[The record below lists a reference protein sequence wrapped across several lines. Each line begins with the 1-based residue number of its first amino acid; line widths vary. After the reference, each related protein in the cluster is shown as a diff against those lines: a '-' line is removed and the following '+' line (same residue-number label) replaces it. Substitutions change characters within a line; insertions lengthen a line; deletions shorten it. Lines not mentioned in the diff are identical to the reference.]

1 MTRMKG
7 KATMERWNDEVIT
20 YGEWFGD
27 GWYHQSSCSPHSYRA
42 TVLLPETTLSL
53 RAFYGYRNR
62 RHRPRS
68 HYALSSSTL
77 LQLLTLL
84 RYLSSPSSHLQLV
97 YLLSMDP
104 SSHLRNHLR
113 NHQANSRIGVYYST
127 RNTTILGIFGI
138 PSLPL
143 RGYIPPPYW
152 IVHAPY
158 DDDGWCWLL
167 RRSYG
172 VLYLGIS
179 VVTSSSSTIAMSKTG
194 QFSTMSDD
202 QFRHVISQL
211 PLSGRP
217 TGAATTRATRGSSS
231 STPQPPPM
239 LMLAPPSY
247 VPQYPQG
254 QQLPQTQTQMQQ
266 TQTQTRYQHYQIP
279 PQTQQAPVAPIAPVV
294 GTPISSSAQAYFT
307 SYSSRLRTGATL
319 LVQPTLFPGS
329 TTTGSGTAAGSSS
342 FPIPSTSSSS
352 TLATTRPTRASRR
365 SRGTVINYAEVDDE
379 GDDDDGDGDGD
390 DAKKDGDHIPDAG
403 ALDDDIMDGDF
414 VAGNGNGRRV
424 GRPSK
429 QQQQQ
434 GRGDTSMD
442 LDQSYLGQV
451 PPARFIK
458 SRGFLS
464 NAATAQGGPM
474 FSLDYGPNYLSSLPI
489 PSTPP
494 THPIPNPILIPVR
507 LEFDVPELGLRIR
520 DVFLWNLHEPS
531 SSGITPEVFASQF
544 CRDLDIGVDP
554 YGEIVARQIRAQVE
568 DARGEAWVGWMDSL
582 GFSGPV
588 DDEDEDEEDLNQHQA
603 KDSPTQNTECRVIL
617 SLDVQ
622 ISTHH
627 LTDHIEWD
635 LLSPLT
641 PEAFSLQLCA
651 DLGLSGEALPLIAHA
666 VHEEL
671 CRHRCDVVD
680 WGVLGAPHPP
690 LNSNS
695 NSIPGSIGDSEGPV
709 KDRTGLGFGSAP
721 PPGSV
726 VVLILI

>member
-1 MTRMKG
+1 
-7 KATMERWNDEVIT
+7 
-20 YGEWFGD
+20 
-27 GWYHQSSCSPHSYRA
+27 
-42 TVLLPETTLSL
+42 
-53 RAFYGYRNR
+53 
-62 RHRPRS
+62 
-68 HYALSSSTL
+68 
-77 LQLLTLL
+77 
-84 RYLSSPSSHLQLV
+84 
-97 YLLSMDP
+97 
-104 SSHLRNHLR
+104 
-113 NHQANSRIGVYYST
+113 
-127 RNTTILGIFGI
+127 
-138 PSLPL
+138 
-143 RGYIPPPYW
+143 
-152 IVHAPY
+152 
-158 DDDGWCWLL
+158 
-167 RRSYG
+167 
-172 VLYLGIS
+172 
-179 VVTSSSSTIAMSKTG
+179 MSKTG

-211 PLSGRP
+211 PLSGR
-217 TGAATTRATRGSSS
+217 TTATTRATRGSSS

-254 QQLPQTQTQMQQ
+254 QQPPQTQTQMQNQ
-266 TQTQTRYQHYQIP
+266 MQQNQTQTRYQHYQIP

-307 SYSSRLRTGATL
+307 SYASRLRTGATL

-329 TTTGSGTAAGSSS
+329 TTTTASSS
-342 FPIPSTSSSS
+342 LPIPSTSSSS
-352 TLATTRPTRASRR
+352 TLGTTTRPTRASRR

-379 GDDDDGDGDGD
+379 GDDDDGEGEGD

-403 ALDDDIMDGDF
+403 ALDDDVTDGDF
-414 VAGNGNGRRV
+414 VAGSGRRV

-429 QQQQQ
+429 QQQVKV
-434 GRGDTSMD
+434 DSSMD
-442 LDQSYLGQV
+442 LDQSYLGLV

-474 FSLDYGPNYLSSLPI
+474 FALDYGPNYTLI
-489 PSTPP
+489 PP
-494 THPIPNPILIPVR
+494 THPNPILIPVR

-531 SSGITPEVFASQF
+531 ASGITPEVFAAQF

-588 DDEDEDEEDLNQHQA
+588 DDDDDLNQN
-603 KDSPTQNTECRVIL
+603 SPTPNTECRVIL

-651 DLGLSGEALPLIAHA
+651 DLGLSGEAIPLIAHA
-666 VHEEL
+666 IHEEL
-671 CRHRCDVVD
+671 CRHRRDVVD
-680 WGVLGAPHPP
+680 WGVLGAPPPHPP
-690 LNSNS
+690 QSTLF
-695 NSIPGSIGDSEGPV
+695 GDSEGTV
-709 KDRTGLGFGSAP
+709 KDRTGLGLGSLGRPSRERDGRYPKPLRSAWRDWAEAEEYATRWE
-721 PPGSV
+721 
-726 VVLILI
+726 VLSPEEVERREVERERAGRRLRRETSKWRSRR

>member
-1 MTRMKG
+1 
-7 KATMERWNDEVIT
+7 
-20 YGEWFGD
+20 
-27 GWYHQSSCSPHSYRA
+27 
-42 TVLLPETTLSL
+42 
-53 RAFYGYRNR
+53 
-62 RHRPRS
+62 
-68 HYALSSSTL
+68 
-77 LQLLTLL
+77 
-84 RYLSSPSSHLQLV
+84 
-97 YLLSMDP
+97 
-104 SSHLRNHLR
+104 
-113 NHQANSRIGVYYST
+113 
-127 RNTTILGIFGI
+127 
-138 PSLPL
+138 
-143 RGYIPPPYW
+143 
-152 IVHAPY
+152 
-158 DDDGWCWLL
+158 
-167 RRSYG
+167 
-172 VLYLGIS
+172 
-179 VVTSSSSTIAMSKTG
+179 MSKTG

-211 PLSGRP
+211 PLSGR
-217 TGAATTRATRGSSS
+217 TTAGATTRATRGSSS
-231 STPQPPPM
+231 STPQTPPM

-254 QQLPQTQTQMQQ
+254 QQPQQTQTQMQQ

-279 PQTQQAPVAPIAPVV
+279 QSQPQPQPPAVAPVAPVI

-307 SYSSRLRTGATL
+307 SYASRLRTGATL

-329 TTTGSGTAAGSSS
+329 TTTTASSS
-342 FPIPSTSSSS
+342 LHIPSTSSSS
-352 TLATTRPTRASRR
+352 TLATTTRPTRASRR

-379 GDDDDGDGDGD
+379 GDDDDGEGEGD

-403 ALDDDIMDGDF
+403 ALDDDATDGDF
-414 VAGNGNGRRV
+414 VGGAGSGRRV

-429 QQQQQ
+429 QQQQV
-434 GRGDTSMD
+434 RVDNSD

-458 SRGFLS
+458 SRGFVS

-474 FSLDYGPNYLSSLPI
+474 FGLDYGPNYTFI
-489 PSTPP
+489 PPL
-494 THPIPNPILIPVR
+494 HPNPILIPVR

-531 SSGITPEVFASQF
+531 ASITPEVFAAQF

-582 GFSGPV
+582 AFSGPL
-588 DDEDEDEEDLNQHQA
+588 DDEEDTDHIEDQ
-603 KDSPTQNTECRVIL
+603 DSSLTQNPNPECRVIL

-651 DLGLSGEALPLIAHA
+651 DLGLSGEAIPLIAHA
-666 VHEEL
+666 VHKEL
-671 CRHRCDVVD
+671 CRHRRDVVD
-680 WGVLGAPHPP
+680 WGVLGAPPP

-695 NSIPGSIGDSEGPV
+695 NFNSGIGGGGVGDSEGPI
-709 KDRTGLGFGSAP
+709 KDRTGLGLGSLGRPSRERDGRYPKPLRSAWRDWAEAEEYATRWE
-721 PPGSV
+721 
-726 VVLILI
+726 VLSPEEVERREVERERAGRRLRRETSKWRSRR

>member
-1 MTRMKG
+1 
-7 KATMERWNDEVIT
+7 
-20 YGEWFGD
+20 
-27 GWYHQSSCSPHSYRA
+27 
-42 TVLLPETTLSL
+42 
-53 RAFYGYRNR
+53 
-62 RHRPRS
+62 
-68 HYALSSSTL
+68 
-77 LQLLTLL
+77 
-84 RYLSSPSSHLQLV
+84 
-97 YLLSMDP
+97 
-104 SSHLRNHLR
+104 
-113 NHQANSRIGVYYST
+113 
-127 RNTTILGIFGI
+127 
-138 PSLPL
+138 
-143 RGYIPPPYW
+143 
-152 IVHAPY
+152 
-158 DDDGWCWLL
+158 
-167 RRSYG
+167 
-172 VLYLGIS
+172 
-179 VVTSSSSTIAMSKTG
+179 
-194 QFSTMSDD
+194 
-202 QFRHVISQL
+202 
-211 PLSGRP
+211 
-217 TGAATTRATRGSSS
+217 
-231 STPQPPPM
+231 M

-254 QQLPQTQTQMQQ
+254 QQPPTQTQTQTQMQQ

-279 PQTQQAPVAPIAPVV
+279 QPQPQQAPVAPIAPVV

-307 SYSSRLRTGATL
+307 SYASRLRTGATL

-329 TTTGSGTAAGSSS
+329 TTTTASSS
-342 FPIPSTSSSS
+342 LPIPSTSSSS
-352 TLATTRPTRASRR
+352 TLGSTSRPTRASRR

-379 GDDDDGDGDGD
+379 GDDDDGEGEGD

-403 ALDDDIMDGDF
+403 ALDDDATDGDF
-414 VAGNGNGRRV
+414 VAGSGRRV

-429 QQQQQ
+429 QQQQA
-434 GRGDTSMD
+434 RGDTSMD

-474 FSLDYGPNYLSSLPI
+474 FALDYGPNYTFI
-489 PSTPP
+489 PPP
-494 THPIPNPILIPVR
+494 HPNPILIPVR

-531 SSGITPEVFASQF
+531 ASGITPEVFAAQF

-554 YGEIVARQIRAQVE
+554 YGEMVARQIRAQVE

-582 GFSGPV
+582 SV
-588 DDEDEDEEDLNQHQA
+588 LVEDHDDDDEEDLDQHQN
-603 KDSPTQNTECRVIL
+603 SLTQNTECRVIL

-651 DLGLSGEALPLIAHA
+651 DLGLSGEAIPLIAHA

-671 CRHRCDVVD
+671 CRHRRDVVD
-680 WGVLGAPHPP
+680 WGVLGALHPS

-695 NSIPGSIGDSEGPV
+695 NLGIGGNIGDSEGTV
-709 KDRTGLGFGSAP
+709 KDRTGLGLGSLGRPARERDGRYP
-721 PPGSV
+721 KPLRSAWRDWAEAEEYATRWE
-726 VVLILI
+726 VLSPEEVERREVERERAGRRLRRETSKWRSRR